1 MSAIEVVLGRQIFDS
16 RGNPTVEAEVH
27 LESGA
32 IGRGAWW
39 FFVPPGIGIVVVV
52 LAFTLTGHAIDEAL
66 NPRLRGSR

>member
-1 MSAIEVVLGRQIFDS
+1 MAKTLSMVR
-16 RGNPTVEAEVH
+16 RPPTAT
-27 LESGA
+27 GA